1 MKKLLNTIIGENKR
15 FMKYIILYCLA
26 FPSLMLLLGY
36 IAIWFDKDIADL
48 MTATKAI
55 FATELVLGIIKVLI
69 DTKKTNTTEKTNSPK
84 SGIDQ

>member
-15 FMKYIILYCLA
+15 FMKYIILYSLA

-36 IAIWFDKDIADL
+36 IAIWFDKDIGDL

-55 FATELVLGIIKVLI
+55 FATELVLGVIKVLF
-69 DTKKTNTTEKTNSPK
+69 DAKKNDAAARQNNKRT
-84 SGIDQ
+84 GID